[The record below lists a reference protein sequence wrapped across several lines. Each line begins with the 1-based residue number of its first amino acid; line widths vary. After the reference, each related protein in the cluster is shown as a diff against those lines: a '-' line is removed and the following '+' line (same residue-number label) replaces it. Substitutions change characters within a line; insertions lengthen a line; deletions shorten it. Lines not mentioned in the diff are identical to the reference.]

1 MPITKMHRAA
11 ILLATAATLAAIAA
25 GPAGARNDDRRTLDE
40 MRACAKIA
48 DPAQRT
54 SCYDRY
60 MQPQAAVPAAGT
72 PAAPA
77 SAAAAVDAW
86 APVAPEQRRRT
97 ATVAKPKE
105 EAHRYA
111 GIVASAVERE
121 PGVYLLTMRDGL
133 QWRFANT
140 ARSSYDPPTAGSS
153 VEIQPGALGSFLLSY
168 NDQSAIRVVRIR

>member
-11 ILLATAATLAAIAA
+11 ILLATAAALAAISA
-25 GPAGARNDDRRTLDE
+25 GPADARNDDRRTLDG

-54 SCYDRY
+54 SCYDGY
-60 MQPQAAVPAAGT
+60 MQPQAAAPTAAA
-72 PAAPA
+72 PAAPLP
-77 SAAAAVDAW
+77 AAAAVDAW

-97 ATVAKPKE
+97 ASVAKPKE

-111 GIVASAVERE
+111 AIVATAVERE

-133 QWRFANT
+133 QWRFAST
-140 ARSSYDPPTAGSS
+140 ARSSYDPPMAGSR
-153 VEIQPGALGSFLLSY
+153 VEIQPGSLGSFLLSY